1 MGGTAQTQSLMKA
14 STMNMTGGP
23 QFISAAPGGTKQKM
37 QTTTQSYQQLPSEAK
52 YGSKNQGGAP
62 NLMGNAPMNLS
73 SKQLQAAGVLAKN
86 QAKGGAMAMSQ
97 S

>member
-1 MGGTAQTQSLMKA
+1 
-14 STMNMTGGP
+14 
-23 QFISAAPGGTKQKM
+23 
-37 QTTTQSYQQLPSEAK
+37 
-52 YGSKNQGGAP
+52 
-62 NLMGNAPMNLS
+62 MGNAPMNLS